1 MRVAV
6 LVEPACRMFAKRYT
20 FEFSGIPVGTNERD
34 ETTVLAAEIHI
45 VGSVAMYSIRC
56 IGLTASIVVVV
67 AVAYQLLA
75 PLHQIE
81 KFT

>member
-56 IGLTASIVVVV
+56 IGLTASIVVA

-81 KFT
+81 KFP